1 MRRAGAGGPP
11 PNARATMLTP
21 SPATNCATASGDAGD
36 GAHNTASASR
46 ACVEEGRAWAAA
58 ANSAY
63 QGKAFFEDATR
74 DYRRLWE
81 TLPGATPEGALGAW
95 QAFWA
100 ARTASYLGAAFRAAA
115 NWAAH

>member
-1 MRRAGAGGPP
+1 MHAQQVAGSSEQ
-11 PNARATMLTP
+11 RLIDETVEL
-21 SPATNCATASGDAGD
+21 CA
-36 GAHNTASASR
+36 
-46 ACVEEGRAWAAA
+46 AAA

-115 NWAAH
+115 APTVEVETAAAKTADFRLPA